1 MLQDADDALE
11 RSVNARE
18 SSSDLYREYKKQRKI
33 LQVSYISVNYY
44 RGAQIS

>member
-18 SSSDLYREYKKQRKI
+18 SSSDLYREYQKQRKI
-33 LQVSYISVNYY
+33 LQVSYMYISVNY
-44 RGAQIS
+44 